1 MRDRD
6 RLLPELVSISDG
18 LGGDGLIDTKNLL
31 VAYREIVVPV
41 WFGCVLA
48 HVWTLP
54 RETCMPEPMQG
65 LLLSW

>member
-18 LGGDGLIDTKNLL
+18 LGGDGLINTKNLL

-41 WFGCVLA
+41 
-48 HVWTLP
+48 
-54 RETCMPEPMQG
+54 
-65 LLLSW
+65 